1 MVEPNGAHVTDD
13 NMGGK
18 QAREANATATFAGEP
33 APSTVDTRRGPV
45 EYASFGEGPAVL
57 ALHGAMGGYDQGLIL
72 ARTIGEPGYRF
83 VSVSRP
89 GYLGTPLSAGRS
101 PEEQADLLAHLL
113 DALGIR
119 EAAVMAIS
127 GGGPSAMQFA
137 LRHRGRCWGLV
148 LVSTCGG
155 KVDTRLPLSFHLT
168 KLLARWPAFG
178 NMMRRRTARDLERAA
193 RRSITD
199 PVLRARTVQDPHTGP
214 LLAALMAS
222 TLDRMTLR
230 LPGTEND
237 IRVTRATTYPL
248 EQIAVP
254 VLVVHGTADPLVPFT
269 KHAKMLVDRIP
280 GAELLA
286 LEGGEHAAIF
296 THRNEVRLRVTQFLR
311 EHAQRRRDE
320 KR

>member
-1 MVEPNGAHVTDD
+1 MVEQNQATAKEDQMAGT
-13 NMGGK
+13 
-18 QAREANATATFAGEP
+18 QAREAEATATLAGEP
-33 APSTVDTRRGPV
+33 APSTVATRRGPV
-45 EYASFGEGPAVL
+45 EYASFGEGPVVL

-72 ARTIGEPGYRF
+72 AQTIGGPGYRF

-89 GYLGTPLSAGRS
+89 GYLGTPLSAGRA

-119 EAAVMAIS
+119 EAALMAIS
-127 GGGPSAMQFA
+127 GGGPSAIHFA
-137 LRHRGRCWGLV
+137 LLHRDRCWGLV
-148 LVSTCGG
+148 LISTCGE
-155 KVDTRLPLSFHLT
+155 KIDTRLPLLFHLT

-222 TLDRMTLR
+222 TLDRMALR

-311 EHAQRRRDE
+311 EHSKTE